1 MTQYLAQRGT
11 KVALVEA
18 ESPRRAGELAGQA
31 LRLPAVRPRS
41 WARDDLDWTR
51 STRHLRRQERWLF
64 DWRGR
69 RASLR
74 RATRAEADAFAQ
86 AVDQQAE
93 VRAMTRTALREG
105 HEQGVLA

>member
-1 MTQYLAQRGT
+1 MTHYLAQRGT

-18 ESPRRAGELAGQA
+18 RSMRHAGPLAAKA
-31 LRLPAVRPRS
+31 LRLSSARPR
-41 WARDDLDWTR
+41 AG
-51 STRHLRRQERWLF
+51 RRRRPMSPWPV
-64 DWRGR
+64 DWRG
-69 RASLR
+69 ASLR

-93 VRAMTRTALREG
+93 VRAMTRTALREAMRG

>member
-18 ESPRRAGELAGQA
+18 RSARQAGPLAAKA
-31 LRLPAVRPRS
+31 LRLPHVHPRGRAVWP
-41 WARDDLDWTR
+41 WGWPV
-51 STRHLRRQERWLF
+51 
-64 DWRGR
+64 DWRGS
-69 RASLR
+69 SLR

-86 AVDQQAE
+86 AVDQEAE
-93 VRAMTRTALREG
+93 VRAMTRTALREAMRG